1 MRIIANDVEVICD
14 LLKDVLVVGGG
25 KADWEGVRNAEG
37 ESGVERRLKR
47 FIYFFLYF
55 KLEVTA

>member
-1 MRIIANDVEVICD
+1 MEVIRD
-14 LLKDVLVVGGG
+14 LLKDVLVVGVG

-47 FIYFFLYF
+47 FIYFFLHF

>member
-1 MRIIANDVEVICD
+1 MEVIRD
-14 LLKDVLVVGGG
+14 LLKDVLVVGVG

-47 FIYFFLYF
+47 FIYFFF
-55 KLEVTA
+55 TF

>member
-1 MRIIANDVEVICD
+1 MRIIANDMEVICD
-14 LLKDVLVVGGG
+14 LPRDVLVVGVG

-47 FIYFFLYF
+47 FTFSFTF
-55 KLEVTA
+55 